1 VLISLAVVGKK
12 LPIILQDHTRE
23 PQIEYENLSI
33 ATNLPQWCIESPA
46 SKKEERHKFSCM
58 PIHLHLLYNCGIIS
72 LKILKFRFTIGSPI
86 VIMTTITATI

>member
-23 PQIEYENLSI
+23 PQIEHENLSI

-46 SKKEERHKFSCM
+46 SQKRRKAQ
-58 PIHLHLLYNCGIIS
+58 I
-72 LKILKFRFTIGSPI
+72 
-86 VIMTTITATI
+86 